1 MGYAKKIKF
10 LFTCF
15 YYICS
20 ILVIYKRYV
29 ILSKKG
35 VGLSNQ
41 VYEIIKQ
48 RLITCEY
55 KPNSVLNEAQLS
67 AELGCSR
74 TPTREAIIQLER
86 QGFLQ
91 IIPKKGIYVTAIT
104 ANEIMQIFQARKEI
118 EPVAL
123 RMGRATI
130 DTAILEDFKIRFSK
144 DTDDVLDGYKLDTA
158 MHMYFIENCG
168 NDFIIDMMHSV
179 FDKNTR
185 VIIASKENQLHVNES
200 RKEHLEIINL
210 LINGDYDTACKKL
223 SEHID
228 HCRIAALESFYSA
241 NTGPRE
247 QTYKKYLMN

>member
-1 MGYAKKIKF
+1 MNRKNE
-10 LFTCF
+10 
-15 YYICS
+15 
-20 ILVIYKRYV
+20 
-29 ILSKKG
+29 
-35 VGLSNQ
+35 GLSNQ

-118 EPVAL
+118 EPVTL
-123 RMGRATI
+123 RMGRANL
-130 DTAILEDFKIRFSK
+130 DKEVLKDFQSRFSK
-144 DTDDVLDGYKLDTA
+144 DTDDVMDGYKLDTA
-158 MHMYFIENCG
+158 MHMYFVENCG

-185 VIIASKENQLHVNES
+185 VIIASKENQLHVNDS
-200 RKEHLEIINL
+200 RREHLEIINL
-210 LINGDYDTACKKL
+210 LLDGDYENACKKL

-241 NTGPRE
+241 NTEPRA
-247 QTYKKYLMN
+247 QTYKQYLD